1 MAEGGGEAEIQ
12 RIALWRLGGR
22 ENGGLPT
29 RPRATEVVGPFCF
42 PAVFLCLKNAWWNV
56 VEGGEAETG
65 CFLFLPLSS
74 FFTATTAENDRLQS
88 SRPTLSL
95 LRPAG
100 ALHNTHYSILTAA
113 EMKAIT
119 GGGGRKKRR
128 RNEIDGPFL
137 PTSVFV
143 RPSIPASF
151 PFFFLWEKPCCFL
164 WKRSRKRQARQGR
177 QRRQRSSKKSAPK
190 GRVEGE

>member
-1 MAEGGGEAEIQ
+1 MVSPVSALSAFLPPFLPFFTNAKVGRERNGGERDFKKEKRRGKLFSRSGGGGMAEGGGEAEIQ

-56 VEGGEAETG
+56 VEGGGEAETG

-95 LRPAG
+95 LRPG
-100 ALHNTHYSILTAA
+100 RGLTQY
-113 EMKAIT
+113 T
-119 GGGGRKKRR
+119 LQYTDDGGNESDHGRGGREKTEKKR
-128 RNEIDGPFL
+128 N
-137 PTSVFV
+137 
-143 RPSIPASF
+143 
-151 PFFFLWEKPCCFL
+151 
-164 WKRSRKRQARQGR
+164 
-177 QRRQRSSKKSAPK
+177 
-190 GRVEGE
+190 